1 MKKKLSNSAGE
12 IDRIAAALKGVTVLA
27 VGVPYEAGI
36 EIEPNE
42 PVTLRLKVYITDAS
56 LDELREL
63 ISSSQKII
71 IIRGE

>member
-1 MKKKLSNSAGE
+1 MSAE
-12 IDRIAAALKGVTVLA
+12 KVAAALKGVTVLA
-27 VGVPYEAGI
+27 VGVPYEVEI
-36 EIEPNE
+36 KIEPNE
-42 PVTLRLKVYITDAS
+42 PPTLHLEVYITDAS